1 MLTNSHLISVSIIAF
16 FIEILGIL
24 HAIHAI
30 MYARS
35 SHGAI
40 AWAIS
45 LVTFPAVT
53 VPLYWMLGRD
63 RFHGYVKTYRTVD
76 VQYHHVIQLT
86 LCDLARRFKAVLPEA
101 LTPLQKTA
109 NAKALGIPFTSSNTV
124 TLLIDGEQTF
134 KAILTAIQSATNYIL
149 IQYYI
154 VRDDDIGNQIKT
166 ALIAKAQQNLPIYFI
181 YDEIGS
187 HELSDNYLNEL
198 DEAGIQVTSFHSTR
212 GHRFQLNF
220 RNHRKIVVVD
230 GKTAFIGGLN
240 IGDEYLGKCPKYGH
254 WRDTHTMIQGPAV
267 QYVQLAF
274 LKDWYWAVGT
284 LPELTWNATVVP
296 ENNATVLILTT
307 GPADELSTC
316 TLFFANM
323 FNLAKSRL
331 WIASPYF
338 VPDEALVTALQLA
351 ALRGVDVRILMPDKA
366 DHRLVQLASYSYY
379 EEMLCVGIKLYR
391 YQAGFM
397 HQKVVLIDDMMA
409 SVGTVNLDN
418 RSFKLNFEMT
428 ALVIDHCF
436 VKAVEKMLLEDF
448 TDSRPVNL
456 SEIKD
461 KPLWS
466 QVKVRVS
473 RLMSPLL

>member
-1 MLTNSHLISVSIIAF
+1 MLTSSNLISVGIAV

-24 HAIHAI
+24 NAIHAI

-45 LVTFPAVT
+45 LVTFPYVT

-76 VQYHHVIQLT
+76 IQYHHVIQLT
-86 LCDLARRFKAVLPEA
+86 LYDLARRFQAVLPEA
-101 LTPLQKTA
+101 LVPLQKP
-109 NAKALGIPFTSSNTV
+109 AKALGIPFTSSNTV
-124 TLLIDGEQTF
+124 TLLTDGEQTF
-134 KAILTAIQSATNYIL
+134 KAILTAIQSATDYIL

-154 VRDDDIGNQIKT
+154 VRDDEIGTQIKD
-166 ALIAKAQQNLPIYFI
+166 ALIAKAQQDLPIYFI

-187 HELSDNYLNEL
+187 HDISDNYLSEL
-198 DEAGIQVTSFHSTR
+198 DEAGIQVTSFHSTK
-212 GHRFQLNF
+212 GYRFQLNF

-267 QYVQLAF
+267 QYIQLAF

-284 LPELTWNATVVP
+284 LPELTWTVTVVP
-296 ENNATVLILTT
+296 ENNATVLILPS

-316 TLFFANM
+316 TLFFVNA
-323 FNLAKSRL
+323 FNLAKNRL

-338 VPDEALVTALQLA
+338 VPDEALVTTLQLA

-379 EEMLCVGIKLYR
+379 DEMLCVGVKLYR
-391 YQAGFM
+391 YQDGFM

-428 ALVIDHCF
+428 AFVIDHYF